1 GFQLLRLERLEGCG
15 DNTPGGGTSQFFP
28 PGPHAHRDPLMAIL
42 QTLHRLD
49 TLVKRLADANVDRR
63 DIPST
68 EEPMVAPS
76 TLEALDSGMLT
87 PLSMTSQE

>member
-1 GFQLLRLERLEGCG
+1 
-15 DNTPGGGTSQFFP
+15 
-28 PGPHAHRDPLMAIL
+28 MAIL